1 MLFPPFQALWVLLH
15 LQICTIAL
23 DVVLLTLGALSA
35 PPIPSRRL
43 VHALRVF
50 WDVQPRYAYLLLVLG
65 FLSQSWRPDTP
76 DPVPQEV
83 TLGLLA
89 LLTMAPIL
97 GLRGLLGCFACVQ
110 GLTVTGWASVRP
122 DMVAPPS
129 LGWWVLASVI
139 GYVTLFV
146 ATARWRHVRLHD
158 GGQVTGI
165 TPRGTEA

>member
-1 MLFPPFQALWVLLH
+1 MLFPLFQALCVLLD
-15 LQICTIAL
+15 LQISTIAL
-23 DVVLLTLGALSA
+23 NVVLLTLGALLA
-35 PPIPSRRL
+35 PPITSV

-50 WDVQPRYAYLLLVLG
+50 WDVQPRYAYLLLVVG

-89 LLTMAPIL
+89 LLTMAPLL

-110 GLTVTGWASVRP
+110 GLAVTGWASVRP

-146 ATARWRHVRLHD
+146 ATTRWRHARLRD
-158 GGQVTGI
+158 GSQVTGI